1 MKHFYASLALLCS
14 LLFSGAQAA
23 TYQPLIEVA
32 ELNTALGLDSSLTLL
47 DIRSPDDYAAGHIP
61 GALSAPYGKWRGPAD
76 NPGQLADE
84 AYFEQLL
91 RQLGIAGQEPIVVYS
106 SGADQTDFG
115 ATARVYWTLKYLG
128 LTDLSILNGGLQQWQ
143 SLQQTKGLQQSQA
156 LSSEPANKS
165 STSVPSQIEVRTQPQ
180 LVIFKEELLNK
191 IAQQDSNYQLLD
203 ARPPAF
209 YQGQVKAPTA
219 STEGTIATAQ
229 SLPFAQWF
237 NEQDN
242 RVRPVAEIKEL
253 VQAQGLDQAP
263 ETVSFCNTGHW
274 AATNWFVL
282 SELAGLTDVRLYPAS
297 LAEWTQDSSSLPMDN
312 TPSRLQQIKTQF
324 SKLVDE

>member
-1 MKHFYASLALLCS
+1 MKHLYASLAVILC
-14 LLFSGAQAA
+14 LVFSSAHAA
-23 TYQPLIEVA
+23 TYQPLLEVP
-32 ELNTALGLDSSLTLL
+32 ELNTALSGETALKLI
-47 DIRSPDDYAAGHIP
+47 DIRSPEDYAAGHIA
-61 GALSAPYGKWRGPAD
+61 GAVSAPYGKWRGPAD

-91 RQLGIAGQEPIVVYS
+91 RQLGITAQQPIVVYS

-128 LTDLSILNGGLQQWQ
+128 LTDLSILNGGFKQWQ
-143 SLQQTKGLQQSQA
+143 QHRQSSAMTTDIANSSSPVQT
-156 LSSEPANKS
+156 SEYK
-165 STSVPSQIEVRTQPQ
+165 VRTNPK

-191 IAQQDSNYQLLD
+191 ITQQDNNYQLLD

-209 YQGQVKAPTA
+209 YQGKAKAPTA
-219 STEGTIATAQ
+219 STGGTIASAK

-237 NEQDN
+237 NDQDN

-282 SELAGLTDVRLYPAS
+282 SELAGLKEVRLYPAS
-297 LAEWTQDSSSLPMDN
+297 LAEWTQDSSSLPMEN
-312 TPSRLQQIKTQF
+312 TPSRLEQIKTKF
-324 SKLVDE
+324 SKLVTE